1 MAEVFVLPAFQYQ
14 MSERTSL
21 KSAFVWRLVIG
32 RQHNNNFPNFRAYP
46 PWQLWTP
53 ELFESGGGDRLYYL
67 ALRDPPRLGRS
78 ARERKENRGDYG
90 DLRTIKGIDGPHGR
104 SSVIWWALH

>member
-1 MAEVFVLPAFQYQ
+1 VAEVFVLPAFQYR

-32 RQHNNNFPNFRAYP
+32 RQHSNNFPNCRGYP
-46 PWQLWTP
+46 QLLTP
-53 ELFESGGGDRLYYL
+53 DLIECGEGDRSYYL
-67 ALRDPPRLGRS
+67 ALQDPPRLGRS
-78 ARERKENRGDYG
+78 ARERMENRGDHG